1 MQHEG
6 IYKGW
11 CVMSMFIS
19 SNELAELTGYKVG
32 FYQAQW
38 LKDHGY
44 PYELT
49 ISGKPRVLRAFV
61 EKRLGLAS
69 VIPKSQ
75 TEPDFSSWKR
85 AA

>member
-1 MQHEG
+1 
-6 IYKGW
+6 
-11 CVMSMFIS
+11 MFLTA
-19 SNELAELTGYKVG
+19 EQVQELTGYKVG
-32 FYQAQW
+32 HYQAQW
-38 LKDHGY
+38 LKEHGY

-69 VIPKSQ
+69 VKPTTQ
-75 TEPDFSSWKR
+75 TEPDFSSWKK